1 MVRAFVEQLFQDPE
15 VTRIQTDPS
24 PDNESAIRS
33 YRRAGFVSA
42 GEIVTP
48 DGPAVLMLRERSS
61 HTSTRSCPIPQ
72 EVAPAST
79 R

>member
-33 YRRAGFVSA
+33 YRRAGSYRLEKLSRRMA
-42 GEIVTP
+42 LP
-48 DGPAVLMLRERSS
+48 C
-61 HTSTRSCPIPQ
+61 SC
-72 EVAPAST
+72 
-79 R
+79 